1 MTLHPTRND
10 LPAAARAKT
19 TALLNQSLAY
29 ALDSQLA
36 AKQAHWNVKGPQFIA
51 LHELFDKVHGVLAE
65 AVDELAE
72 RCVQL
77 GGQAQG
83 TLQAVAKASSLKPYP
98 AQISAGPDH
107 VRALAERLAAFGA
120 HLRKGIE
127 ASQALGDA
135 DTADLYTE
143 LSREADK
150 YLWFVEAHL
159 QGR

>member
-1 MTLHPTRND
+1 MTLHPTRHD
-10 LPAAARAKT
+10 LSAATRAKMA
-19 TALLNQSLAY
+19 ALLNQSLAL

-51 LHELFDKVHGVLAE
+51 LHELFDKVYGVFTE

-83 TLQAVAKASSLKPYP
+83 TLQEVSKASTLKPYP
-98 AQISAGPDH
+98 AQISAGVDH
-107 VRALAERLAAFGA
+107 VRALADRLAAFGG
-120 HLRKGIE
+120 HLRKNIDVS
-127 ASQALGDA
+127 ASLGDA
-135 DTADLYTE
+135 DTADLYTG

>member
-10 LPAAARAKT
+10 LPAAARAKVS
-19 TALLNQSLAY
+19 ALLNQSLAL

-51 LHELFDKVHGVLAE
+51 LHELFDKVYGVAAE
-65 AVDELAE
+65 AADELAE

-83 TLQAVAKASSLKPYP
+83 TLQAVAKASNLKPYP
-98 AQISAGPDH
+98 AQISSGPDH
-107 VRALAERLAAFGA
+107 VRALADRLAAFGA
-120 HLRKGIE
+120 HLRKNID
-127 ASQALGDA
+127 ASAALGDA